1 MLIRKLMVFLSVIL
15 LIGLVSASFE
25 IGNLSHSI
33 EKNYGPKDYIKG
45 WLNISLD
52 EEPSNS
58 IIETNFQDSISLK
71 DLLELN
77 SGFVKTCSTKDCS
90 SDYISNNPQSSEEF
104 ELSKGEEVVY
114 GIKFTGQITSIKSI
128 NFSIQSDAE
137 KDCNNQLKVDILND
151 GVIDTGNIKTSEEIC
166 SSLRGD
172 GCFDETGSTELG
184 IIGVTPYCQKI
195 TLSES
200 PGFILGAWV
209 KKGAEHKDITMYLYD
224 GYGIVDGG
232 NCTLPEADPNGGE
245 VSCSINYLVTKSK
258 EYYVCINSDDGG
270 DYKIKASSS
279 PEEKCGF
286 QGYPKKTENAAY
298 YIFATG
304 KKFDS
309 IGKIEI
315 NNSLQNGKEFSI
327 IAENYIKNRY
337 GKLDCS
343 DACIIPIKFISDK
356 EQKVKIEN
364 LRAVYDKTNVQGS
377 ETTEF
382 YELEESPAKISA
394 GFQKISLDKA
404 NFSAPSSYGNAT
416 FILRLGGNEAFSEKI
431 SVQKIPIVKNLR
443 PIETAAAVPTI
454 FRISVESENNITKY
468 FWDFGDSKNQSS
480 TTNRITHV
488 YNSTGKYSVKITAK
502 DSKGK
507 EGYGIFEVDVKSPES
522 VINTTLKEK
531 LGNLEN
537 VTKQIE
543 ELPLF
548 YKDSIKAVLD
558 LDNVDSELSNLQRDY
573 KGASSESDYITIF
586 TKLLKI
592 EVPEEIVE
600 SKSAD
605 SIDFYSDENEIDL
618 EVLKEAGGG
627 DYDSSD
633 ESKYID
639 AILFWNQENLESK
652 MTFKEFSARYGNS
665 REPIVRVFEIQFNNK
680 DDWEERAYL
689 FIKKMENLSF
699 KENYL
704 EDEGQEY
711 YIIELE
717 RVKDTIMFYTTEDVD
732 FGSLPAFVSPSL
744 TDLDISKTNGIFN
757 GVSNRNKIWIILI
770 SIIISVLIL
779 AYITYIIMQQWY
791 KTKYENYL
799 FKNKNNLYNLIN
811 YIDASKKKG
820 MANSEIEKNL
830 KKSGWKSEQ
839 IAYVMKKYSGKQA
852 GMVELPGANIVNI
865 LGKGKDNREPP
876 KSFGMQGEWKGR
888 KLF

>member
-1 MLIRKLMVFLSVIL
+1 MKKLIVFFSLVL
-15 LIGLVSASFE
+15 LIGLVSADFKV
-25 IGNLSHSI
+25 GNLSHNI
-33 EKNYGPKDYIKG
+33 EKNYGPKDYIIG
-45 WLNISLD
+45 WINISLD

-58 IIETNFQDSISLK
+58 IIETNFKNSISLK
-71 DLLELN
+71 ELLDLN
-77 SGFVKTCSTKDCS
+77 SGFSKTCSTKDCS
-90 SDYISNNPQSSEEF
+90 SDYSSSNPQSSEEF
-104 ELSKGEEVVY
+104 DLSKGEEVVY

-151 GVIDTGNIKTSEEIC
+151 GLIDTGNVKTSEEIC
-166 SSLRGD
+166 SSLRSD
-172 GCFDETGSTELG
+172 GCFDETESTELG

-209 KKGAEHKDITMYLYD
+209 KKGAEHKDITMHLYD
-224 GYGIVDGG
+224 GYGAVDGG

-258 EYYVCINSDDGG
+258 DYYVCVNSNDGG

-304 KKFDS
+304 KKFNS
-309 IGKIEI
+309 IGNIKISS
-315 NNSLQNGKEFSI
+315 SLQNGKEFQI
-327 IAENYIKNRY
+327 IAENYIKNKY
-337 GKLDCS
+337 GDLDCS
-343 DACIIPIKFISDK
+343 DGCIIPIKFISEK

-364 LRAVYDKTNVQGS
+364 LKAVYDKTNVQGS

-394 GFQKISLDKA
+394 VPQKISLDKA
-404 NFSAPSSYGNAT
+404 NFSVPSSYGNAT
-416 FILRLGGNEAFSEKI
+416 FILKLGDNDIFSEKI
-431 SVQKIPIVKNLR
+431 SVQKIPIIKNLR
-443 PIETAAAVPTI
+443 PVETAAAVPTI

-468 FWDFGDSKNQSS
+468 EWDFGDGKNKPT
-480 TTNRITHV
+480 TTNRITYD
-488 YNSTGKYSVKITAK
+488 YNSTGKYSVKVTAK

-507 EGYGIFEVDVKSPES
+507 EGYSIFEVNVKSPES

-543 ELPLF
+543 GLPLF
-548 YKDSIKAVLD
+548 YKDSIKSILD
-558 LDNVDSELSNLQRDY
+558 LDNVNSGLSNLQREY
-573 KGASSESDYITIF
+573 KGASSESDYINIVS
-586 TKLLKI
+586 KLLKL

-605 SIDFYSDENEIDL
+605 SIDFYSDENEINLD
-618 EVLKEAGGG
+618 VLKEAGGG

-633 ESKYID
+633 ERNYIN
-639 AILFWNQENLESK
+639 AILFWNQENLDSK
-652 MTFKEFSARYGNS
+652 MTFKEFSAKYGNS
-665 REPIVRVFEIQFNNK
+665 QEPIVRVFEIKFNNEEN
-680 DDWEERAYL
+680 WNERAYL
-689 FIKKMENLSF
+689 FIKKMKNLSF

-704 EDEGQEY
+704 EDEGQGY
-711 YIIELE
+711 YIIDLE
-717 RVKDTIMFYTTEDVD
+717 RAMDTIIFYTTEDVD

-744 TDLDISKTNGIFN
+744 TDLDISESDGIFN
-757 GVSNRNKIWIILI
+757 GVANQNKLLVILI

-779 AYITYIIMQQWY
+779 AYIAYIIMQQWY
-791 KTKYENYL
+791 KNKYENYL
-799 FKNKNNLYNLIN
+799 FKNKNNLYNLVN
-811 YIDASKKKG
+811 YIGASNKKG
-820 MANSEIEKNL
+820 MTNSEIEKSL
-830 KKSGWKSEQ
+830 KKAGWKSEQ
-839 IAYVMKKYSGKQA
+839 IVYVMKKYSGKPA
-852 GMVELPGANIVNI
+852 GMVELPGANIINI
-865 LGKGKDNREPP
+865 LGKEKDNREPP
-876 KSFGMQGEWKGR
+876 KSFGMQGEWKG
-888 KLF
+888 KKPFSM